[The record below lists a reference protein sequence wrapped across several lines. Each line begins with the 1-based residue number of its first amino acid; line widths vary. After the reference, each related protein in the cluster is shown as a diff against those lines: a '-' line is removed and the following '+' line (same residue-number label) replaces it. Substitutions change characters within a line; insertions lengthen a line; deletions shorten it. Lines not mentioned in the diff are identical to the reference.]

1 MHDVLFEHQR
11 ELEDADLVR
20 YGQMLGLDMDR
31 YTADLAAA
39 EVELKVTEDRKEGE
53 ALKLEGTPT
62 IFVNGRLLRE
72 PLKALPAYIQE
83 ELER

>member
-1 MHDVLFEHQR
+1 MHDILFEHQR
-11 ELEDADLVR
+11 ELEDADLLR
-20 YGQMLGLDMDR
+20 YGQMLGLDMER
-31 YTADLAAA
+31 YTADLASA
-39 EVELKVTEDRKEGE
+39 EVETKVNDDRKEGE

>member
-1 MHDVLFEHQR
+1 MHDLLFEHQR
-11 ELEDADLVR
+11 ELEDADLTR
-20 YGQMLGLDMDR
+20 YAQMLGLDMER
-31 YTADLAAA
+31 FEADLASP
-39 EVELKVTEDRKEGE
+39 EIEQRVSDDRKEGE

-62 IFVNGRLLRE
+62 VFVNGRLLRE